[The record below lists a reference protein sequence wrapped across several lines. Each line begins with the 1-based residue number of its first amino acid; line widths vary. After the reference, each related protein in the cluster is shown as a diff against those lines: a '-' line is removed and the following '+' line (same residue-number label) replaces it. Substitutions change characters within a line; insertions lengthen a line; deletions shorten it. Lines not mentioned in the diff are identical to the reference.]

1 MAENRGDSMIVLSRP
16 QSLTSLLMGRI
27 GDALLWLLAS
37 LHVTALAVL
46 ALTLLS
52 LGQANASEHPVTC
65 GGSDLLA
72 QMKISDPKR
81 YEAIL
86 NDAGKIPNGKGAFW
100 KIEKPG
106 VQPSWLL
113 GTMHISDPRI
123 LAMPDGAKEA
133 FAKASTVIVES
144 DEITSE
150 KQAAASLLS
159 KPELTMFLDGKSITD
174 MLSKDDVAKL
184 ETGLKERGIPLNAVV
199 KMKPWI
205 LSSFVA
211 LPACEF
217 ARKAK
222 GARFLDMQLATD
234 AVRDGK
240 QLVGLETL
248 LEQLTAISELP
259 MSLHIQSLI
268 EMLQM
273 GDRMDDLMATMID
286 LYLVGDIGTIMP
298 MMKHIDDKG
307 DSQMQDGTAAF
318 EQRII
323 DDRNHVM
330 ADGAAPHLD
339 KGNVFMAVGALHLPG
354 NVGVIELL
362 RAKGFTV
369 TAVR

>member
-1 MAENRGDSMIVLSRP
+1 MTVLSRP
-16 QSLTSLLMGRI
+16 QSLTSLLMGRL
-27 GDALLWLLAS
+27 GDTLLWLLAS

-52 LGQANASEHPVTC
+52 LSQANAAEQSITC
-65 GGSDLLA
+65 AGSDLLVDM
-72 QMKISDPKR
+72 QKSDPAR
-81 YEAIL
+81 YDTILAEAK
-86 NDAGKIPNGKGAFW
+86 KIPNGKGAFW
-100 KIEKPG
+100 KIEKAD
-106 VQPSWLL
+106 VEPSWLL
-113 GTMHISDPRI
+113 GTMHISDPRV
-123 LAMPDGAKEA
+123 LAMPNGAKEA
-133 FAKASTVIVES
+133 FAKAATVIVES

-150 KQAAASLLS
+150 KQASASLLS

-174 MLSKDDVAKL
+174 MLSKDDIAKL
-184 ETGLKERGIPLNAVV
+184 ESGLKERGIPLNAVV

-222 GARFLDMQLATD
+222 GASFLDMQLAND

-259 MSLHIQSLI
+259 MSFHIQSLI

-273 GDRMDDLMATMID
+273 GDRMDDVMATMID
-286 LYLVGDIGTIMP
+286 LYLAGDIGTIMP
-298 MMKHIDDKG
+298 MMKNIDAKD
-307 DSQMQDGTAAF
+307 DSQTQDGYAAF

-330 ADGAAPHLD
+330 ADGAAPHLE

-354 NVGVIELL
+354 DVGVIELL

-369 TAVR
+369 TAVQ